1 MQMTSLTPLVQR
13 RFIGAATALL
23 MGMTLIST
31 PPAHAR
37 EEWCGVAIGDNERIA
52 TTVDGIS
59 CRKGQKVLG
68 KARTRLRDQRGTTWV
83 GAFRCRIS
91 VNGQVRS
98 GSCENG
104 AKRVMWSVSP

>member
-1 MQMTSLTPLVQR
+1 MQTTSLTQRLQR
-13 RFIGAATALL
+13 RYLAVATALL
-23 MGMTLIST
+23 MGLTLVGTS
-31 PPAHAR
+31 PAHAR
-37 EEWCGVAIGDNERIA
+37 EEWCGVAIGGNERIA

-59 CRKGQKVLG
+59 CRKGQKVLS
-68 KARTRLRDQRGTTWV
+68 KARTRLRDQRGTTSV

-91 VNGQVRS
+91 VSGQVRS